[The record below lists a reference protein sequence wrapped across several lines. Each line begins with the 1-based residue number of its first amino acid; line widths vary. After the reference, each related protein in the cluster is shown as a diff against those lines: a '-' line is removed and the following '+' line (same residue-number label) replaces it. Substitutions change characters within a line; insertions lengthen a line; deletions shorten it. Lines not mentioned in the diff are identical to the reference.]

1 MTNDERTHIV
11 PYKTQIAVLIALLV
25 LTAISVAV
33 TQLEFGNM
41 NTLVA
46 MLLAGTKSFIVLA
59 WFMHLKYEKKLFP
72 IMVTAVVILFLLVL
86 FVTFF
91 DYSYR

>member
-1 MTNDERTHIV
+1 MSQEKHHISS
-11 PYKTQIAVLIALLV
+11 YKSHILVLFALFI

-33 TQLEFGNM
+33 TQLEMGPL

-46 MLLAGTKSFIVLA
+46 MIIAAGKATIVLT
-59 WFMHLKYEKKLFP
+59 WFMHLKFENRLYAIFT
-72 IMVTAVVILFLLVL
+72 VAVLILFLLVL
-86 FVTFF
+86 YVTFF

>member
-1 MTNDERTHIV
+1 MSEEKHHISS
-11 PYKTQIAVLIALLV
+11 YKSHLLV
-25 LTAISVAV
+25 LLALLILTAASVAV
-33 TQLEFGNM
+33 TSVEMGAY

-46 MLLAGTKSFIVLA
+46 MLLAGAKATLVLL
-59 WFMHLKYEKKLFP
+59 WFMHLRFDNKIYAIF
-72 IMVTAVVILFLLVL
+72 TAFVIVLFLLVL

>member
-1 MTNDERTHIV
+1 MSQDKHHISS
-11 PYKTQIAVLIALLV
+11 YKSHLLVLFALFV

-33 TQLEFGNM
+33 TQLEMGPL

-46 MLLAGTKSFIVLA
+46 MIIAGGKATIVLT
-59 WFMHLKYEKKLFP
+59 WFMHLKFDNKIYTIFT
-72 IMVTAVVILFLLVL
+72 VFVFVIFLLVL
-86 FVTFF
+86 YVTFF

>member
-1 MTNDERTHIV
+1 MSEETTHIV
-11 PYKTQIAVLIALLV
+11 PYKTQILVLIALLV
-25 LTAISVAV
+25 LTALSVAV
-33 TQLEFGNM
+33 TQVEFGNY

-46 MLLAGTKSFIVLA
+46 MLLAGAKAFLVLA

-72 IMVTAVVILFLLVL
+72 VMVAAVMVIFLLVL